1 MTDVLDYA
9 DAEDEGPEA
18 QSPQSSI
25 ERLLQFAEARGDISD
40 LLDESELTKLGYDV
54 VEDWKRDDESRSEW
68 KTKVEA
74 ALKVA
79 AQEEAGTKSYPWE
92 DASNVKYPLLTVG
105 SQQFAA
111 RAMPAIVKGD
121 EALGVKVIG
130 SAPQPP
136 EMPQAPPG
144 QQLPP
149 EVMAQAQAV
158 GQQYQQA
165 AASWESKQARARRV
179 KTYLNYLIF
188 YGMDDW
194 EGDTDA
200 LLHQIPITGC
210 AFRKVYYDASEGRVC
225 ADFVNALNLTVA
237 MDTKS
242 LKRAPRITQDYELYP
257 YEIAQ
262 KQRAGIFRD
271 VPLVRDGEDEQA
283 PRRILEQHRLHDLDG
298 DDVEEPYIVTV
309 DEKTGQVLRID
320 AAFTKAGV
328 ELDTEG
334 EEPRVMHIRRWV
346 PFVKYEFLPDPKG
359 RFYGIGFGHLLGP
372 LTEVLNTTINQLV
385 DASTAQNAGGGF
397 IASGLR
403 LQGSG
408 QNSVVTFRPGEY
420 KKVNATGAELR
431 NAIYERTLPT
441 PSPVSFQLLE
451 LILGA
456 AKELA
461 SIKDVLTGEAPSTA
475 PVGTTLALIEQG
487 LQGFT
492 AIYKRIFRAEREEFQ
507 LLYECQRVYGSA
519 DDYAEVVDDPAA
531 DFEKDFAPTGKDI
544 QPVSDPSVVTK
555 MQALAKAQVIQQV
568 AAAFPNALNMQA
580 AAKRMF
586 EAADIDNPEEL
597 IAQPQPNPLMD
608 AKTRETNANADLKAA
623 QAMDA
628 TVEAGSKFGALH
640 AADQGGVPGMA
651 GAPGDAM
658 GAQGP
663 GGGGGDAESALGQPG
678 VG

>member
-1 MTDVLDYA
+1 
-9 DAEDEGPEA
+9 
-18 QSPQSSI
+18 
-25 ERLLQFAEARGDISD
+25 
-40 LLDESELTKLGYDV
+40 
-54 VEDWKRDDESRSEW
+54 
-68 KTKVEA
+68 
-74 ALKVA
+74 
-79 AQEEAGTKSYPWE
+79 
-92 DASNVKYPLLTVG
+92 
-105 SQQFAA
+105 
-111 RAMPAIVKGD
+111 
-121 EALGVKVIG
+121 
-130 SAPQPP
+130 
-136 EMPQAPPG
+136 
-144 QQLPP
+144 
-149 EVMAQAQAV
+149 
-158 GQQYQQA
+158 
-165 AASWESKQARARRV
+165 
-179 KTYLNYLIF
+179 
-188 YGMDDW
+188 
-194 EGDTDA
+194 
-200 LLHQIPITGC
+200 
-210 AFRKVYYDASEGRVC
+210 
-225 ADFVNALNLTVA
+225 
-237 MDTKS
+237 
-242 LKRAPRITQDYELYP
+242 
-257 YEIAQ
+257 
-262 KQRAGIFRD
+262 
-271 VPLVRDGEDEQA
+271 
-283 PRRILEQHRLHDLDG
+283 
-298 DDVEEPYIVTV
+298 
-309 DEKTGQVLRID
+309 
-320 AAFTKAGV
+320 
-328 ELDTEG
+328 
-334 EEPRVMHIRRWV
+334 MHIRRWV

-586 EAADIDNPEEL
+586 EAAEIDNPEEL
-597 IAQPQPNPLMD
+597 IAQPQPNPLME

-640 AADQGGVPGMA
+640 AADQGGVPGLA

-658 GAQGP
+658 GAPGGQ
-663 GGGGGDAESALGQPG
+663 GGGGGPEGGMAGPQLGSRGQADPLLLMELTTRADAYAALDETTYEQWCEANGRRARRLRNHGTDPEPGRVQCGPDARRVQRAGRSGDRRDQDGRRHLPARPEEGNRPAGGHQGPHRRRLGAGVHLRDLARRRTQAASRRCGVVRPYGGTLVTGEDGRRVPSDQGQG
-678 VG
+678 RDRRS